1 MTTNVHIHPT
11 QKRKPRKV
19 KDQSHLL
26 SLGSMKLNIKR
37 DRNAYFLNKER
48 DRKNK
53 NHHSKEEDSRDPQT
67 FSESESLPDRV
78 RQSIP
83 GKDIEDSLVW
93 MLMKR
98 AKNEEDINAF
108 SNFERF
114 LCFIRQE
121 MSW

>member
-1 MTTNVHIHPT
+1 MTTNTNNSAT
-11 QKRKPRKV
+11 QRKKPRKI

-37 DRNAYFLNKER
+37 DRNAYFLNR
-48 DRKNK
+48 DRDKNNK
-53 NHHSKEEDSRDPQT
+53 GSNSNTDSTKDPHS

-108 SNFERF
+108 HNFERF